1 MNGFS
6 VYYAIQQYAPF
17 LGNLH
22 PLLSGGQGI
31 LKIYLSVGGFLR

>member
-6 VYYAIQQYAPF
+6 VYYAIEQYAPF
-17 LGNLH
+17 WGNPH

-31 LKIYLSVGGFLR
+31 LKICLSAGGFLR